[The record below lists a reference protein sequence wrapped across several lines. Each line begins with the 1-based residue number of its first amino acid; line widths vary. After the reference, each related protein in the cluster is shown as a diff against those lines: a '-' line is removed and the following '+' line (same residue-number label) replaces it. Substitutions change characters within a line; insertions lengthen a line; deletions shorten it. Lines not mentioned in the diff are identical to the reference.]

1 MTKDKTRTWAR
12 ARDILAAS
20 PCGIP
25 FGVCFGGLQ
34 ANGNYHR
41 Y

>member
-1 MTKDKTRTWAR
+1 MTNDKTRTWAR
-12 ARDILAAS
+12 ARDILAAN
-20 PCGIP
+20 PCGSL

-34 ANGNYHR
+34 AIGNYHR